1 MEVHDLGELI
11 FIGLGLHDGED
22 ISVKGLKAVRAVTEV
37 FAEFYTARLTGTDLI
52 ELEKALGRKFK
63 VLTRQ
68 EVEDGRIILEAAKNG
83 TVALLCVGDPM
94 SATTHVDLR
103 LRANQSGI
111 KTRIIHGASIMTSAA
126 SVLGLQHYK
135 FGRTV
140 TIVFPKENFSPE
152 SHYDQISLNL
162 KAGLHT
168 LVLLDIDAEKDALM
182 TANQAMDILEKI
194 EKKKKLGVIRDD
206 TIICVVG
213 RVGSD
218 DPTVKCGFFKDM
230 KKLNF
235 GPPHHSIVIP
245 GNLHFMEAEA
255 LVGLADAPKQIL
267 ITAK

>member
-1 MEVHDLGELI
+1 MGELI

-22 ISVKGLKAVRAVTEV
+22 ISVKGLKAVRAVDEV
-37 FAEFYTARLTGTDLI
+37 FAEFYTARLTGTDLKT
-52 ELEKALGRKFK
+52 LEKTFGRKFK

-68 EVEDGRIILEAAKNG
+68 EVEDGSVILEAAKKR

-103 LRANQSGI
+103 LRAHRSGI
-111 KTRIIHGASIMTSAA
+111 KTTIIHGASILTGAA
-126 SVLGLQHYK
+126 SLLGLQHYK

-140 TIVFPKENFSPE
+140 TIVFPKKNFSPD
-152 SHYDQISLNL
+152 SHYDQILLNQ

-168 LVLLDIDAEKDALM
+168 LVLLDIDAEKDRLM
-182 TANQAMDILEKI
+182 SANEAMEILEDI
-194 EKKKKLGVIRDD
+194 EKRKKLGVIKED

-213 RVGSD
+213 RAGSEG
-218 DPTVKCGFFKDM
+218 PMVKCGLFKDM
-230 KKLNF
+230 KKEDF

-255 LVGLADAPKQIL
+255 LVCLAGAPKEIL
-267 ITAK
+267 NTVK